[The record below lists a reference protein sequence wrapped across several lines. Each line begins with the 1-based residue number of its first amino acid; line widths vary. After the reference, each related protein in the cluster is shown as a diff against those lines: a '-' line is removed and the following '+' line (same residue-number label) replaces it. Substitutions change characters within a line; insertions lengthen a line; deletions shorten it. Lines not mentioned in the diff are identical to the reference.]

1 MQSKLRKEN
10 IMAHQLETM
19 AWTGDKPW
27 HGLGV
32 EVEPNLTPLEMQEAA
47 GLDWT
52 VSKRPSYT
60 LDAPEWSENVG
71 LIQADKT
78 FHIVR
83 DTDNRI
89 LSHCGKDYI
98 PIQNKNI
105 FEFFKRFTEAGHMTM
120 ETAGSLKDGGE
131 IWGLAKISED
141 FELAGED
148 HIKGYL
154 LINQP
159 HIVGRS
165 LIIKLTPIRVVCNN
179 TLTFALQRGGTAS
192 FRMPHVKVFGDDAVK
207 AAEEALG
214 LSGARM
220 AEFKEMA
227 TLLSKKKAK
236 HSDVLEYVGEVYQPT
251 MIKDYRRDQELKAQ
265 GKLLG
270 ELPPLVENFN
280 KYPNLVVNAL
290 KQAPGAHLK
299 SAKGTWWG
307 ALNAVTYVEDHL
319 HESEIPGN
327 TLHSAWF
334 GAAANRKSR
343 ALDLAVKYAKG
354 A

>member
-1 MQSKLRKEN
+1 
-10 IMAHQLETM
+10 MAHQVETM
-19 AWTGDKPW
+19 AWANDEPW

-32 EVEPNLTPLEMQEAA
+32 EVPATLTPLEMQEAA
-47 GLDWT
+47 SLDWT

-60 LDAPEWSENVG
+60 IDAPEWSEDVG

-83 DTDNRI
+83 DSDNQI

-98 PIQNKNI
+98 PIQNEDVFK
-105 FEFFKRFTEAGHMTM
+105 FFKRFTEAGHMTM
-120 ETAGSLKDGGE
+120 ETAGSLKNGGE

-141 FELAGED
+141 FELVGED
-148 HIKGYL
+148 QIKGYL

-165 LIIKLTPIRVVCNN
+165 MIIKLTPIRVVCNN
-179 TLTFALQRGGTAS
+179 TLTFALGSAGAS
-192 FRMPHVKVFGDDAVK
+192 FRIPHVKAFGDEAIR

-214 LSGARM
+214 LSGERM
-220 AEFKEMA
+220 AEFKEAA
-227 TLLSKKKAK
+227 TFLTKKKAK
-236 HSDVLEYVGEVYQPT
+236 HSDFLEYVGEVYQPT
-251 MIKDYRRDQELKAQ
+251 MLADYRRDQELKAQ
-265 GKLLG
+265 GKLIG

-280 KYPNLVVNAL
+280 KYPNLAVEAL
-290 KQAPGAHLK
+290 KHAPGASLK
-299 SAKGTWWG
+299 SSRGTWWG
-307 ALNAVTYVEDHL
+307 ALNAITYVEDHL

-343 ALDLAVKYAKG
+343 ALDLAVKYAK
-354 A
+354 AA

>member
-1 MQSKLRKEN
+1 
-10 IMAHQLETM
+10 MAHQVETM
-19 AWTGDKPW
+19 AWANEEPW

-32 EVEPNLTPLEMQEAA
+32 KVPATLTPLEMQEAA
-47 GLDWT
+47 SLDWT

-60 LDAPEWSENVG
+60 IDAPEWSEDVG

-83 DTDNRI
+83 DSDNQI
-89 LSHCGKDYI
+89 LSHCGRDYI
-98 PIQNKNI
+98 PIQNEDVFK
-105 FEFFKRFTEAGHMTM
+105 FFKRFTEAGHMTM
-120 ETAGSLKDGGE
+120 ETAGSLKNGGE

-141 FELAGED
+141 FELVGED
-148 HIKGYL
+148 QIKGYL

-165 LIIKLTPIRVVCNN
+165 MIIKLTPIRVVCNN
-179 TLTFALQRGGTAS
+179 TLTFALGSAGAS
-192 FRMPHVKVFGDDAVK
+192 FRIPHVKAFGDEAIR

-214 LSGARM
+214 LSGERM
-220 AEFKEMA
+220 AEFKEAA
-227 TLLSKKKAK
+227 TFLTKKKAK
-236 HSDVLEYVGEVYQPT
+236 HSDFLEYVGEVYQPT
-251 MIKDYRRDQELKAQ
+251 MIADYRRDQELKAQ
-265 GKLLG
+265 GKLIG

-280 KYPNLVVNAL
+280 KYPNLAVEAL
-290 KQAPGAHLK
+290 KHAPGASLK
-299 SAKGTWWG
+299 SSRGTWWG
-307 ALNAVTYVEDHL
+307 ALNAITYVEDHL

-343 ALDLAVKYAKG
+343 ALDLAVKYAK
-354 A
+354 AA

>member
-1 MQSKLRKEN
+1 MSHE
-10 IMAHQLETM
+10 LETM
-19 AWTGDKPW
+19 AWTGEKPW

-32 EVEPNLTPLEMQEAA
+32 EVKPNLTPLQMQKAA

-60 LDAPEWSENVG
+60 IDAPEWSEDVG

-89 LSHCGKDYI
+89 LSHCGRDYV

-105 FEFFKRFTEAGHMTM
+105 FEFFKRFTDAGHMTM
-120 ETAGSLKDGGE
+120 ETAGSLKDGGQ
-131 IWGLAKISED
+131 IWGLAKIADD
-141 FELAGED
+141 FELVGGD
-148 HIKGYL
+148 QIKGYL

-159 HIVGRS
+159 HIVGS
-165 LIIKLTPIRVVCNN
+165 AMVIKLTPIRVVCNN
-179 TLTFALQRGGTAS
+179 TLTFALQSGGAS
-192 FRMPHVKVFGDDAVK
+192 FRMPHVKAFGDEAVQ

-214 LSGARM
+214 LSGERM
-220 AEFKEMA
+220 AEFREAA
-227 TLLSKKKAK
+227 TVLSKKKAK
-236 HSDVLEYVGEVYQPT
+236 HSDVLDYIGEVYQPS
-251 MIKDYRRDQELKAQ
+251 MIAEYRRDQELRAS

-270 ELPPLVENFN
+270 MDEPLIEKFN
-280 KYPNLVVNAL
+280 KYPSLVVDAL
-290 KQAPGAHLK
+290 QHAPGSQLK

-319 HESEIPGN
+319 HESQTAGN

-343 ALDLAVKYAKG
+343 ALDIALKRVA
-354 A
+354 

>member
-1 MQSKLRKEN
+1 
-10 IMAHQLETM
+10 MAHQVETM
-19 AWTGDKPW
+19 AWANDEPW

-32 EVEPNLTPLEMQEAA
+32 EVPATITPLEMQEAA
-47 GLDWT
+47 SLDWT

-60 LDAPEWSENVG
+60 IDAPEWSEDVG

-83 DTDNRI
+83 DSDNQI
-89 LSHCGKDYI
+89 LSHCGRDYI
-98 PIQNKNI
+98 PIQNEDVFK
-105 FEFFKRFTEAGHMTM
+105 FFKRFTEAGHMTM
-120 ETAGSLKDGGE
+120 ETAGSLKNGGE

-141 FELAGED
+141 FELVGED
-148 HIKGYL
+148 QIKGYL

-165 LIIKLTPIRVVCNN
+165 MIIKLTPIRVVCNN
-179 TLTFALQRGGTAS
+179 TLTFALGSAGAS
-192 FRMPHVKVFGDDAVK
+192 FRIPHVKAFGDEAIR

-214 LSGARM
+214 LSGERM
-220 AEFKEMA
+220 AEFKEAA
-227 TLLSKKKAK
+227 TFLTKKKAK
-236 HSDVLEYVGEVYQPT
+236 HSDFLEYVGEVYQPT
-251 MIKDYRRDQELKAQ
+251 MIADYRRDQELKAQ
-265 GKLLG
+265 GKLIG

-280 KYPNLVVNAL
+280 KYPNLAVEAL
-290 KQAPGAHLK
+290 KHAPGASLK
-299 SAKGTWWG
+299 SSRGTWWG
-307 ALNAVTYVEDHL
+307 ALNAITYVEDHL

-343 ALDLAVKYAKG
+343 ALDLAVKYAR
-354 A
+354 AA